1 MRKFCI
7 FLVSCLL
14 YVYVCFWCF
23 LFQRQHM
30 YLEIK
35 ELLEDADGVLR
46 AGDGV
51 SDGAG
56 VGVNLVVVA
65 ALEGLVAEEVD
76 GVVGDA
82 IGLLGLV
89 LEVLEAVGLIP
100 ASGEDIK
107 GDLASNGEAARCGL
121 AIEGLVMMG

>member
-1 MRKFCI
+1 
-7 FLVSCLL
+7 
-14 YVYVCFWCF
+14 
-23 LFQRQHM
+23 M

-56 VGVNLVVVA
+56 VGVDLVVVA
-65 ALEGLVAEEVD
+65 ALEGLIAEEVD

-89 LEVLEAVGLIP
+89 LEVPEAVSLVP
-100 ASGEDIK
+100 TSGEDVE
-107 GDLASNGEAARCGL
+107 GDLTSNGEAVRYVL
-121 AIEGLVMMG
+121 AIGNLVMMG